1 MDFPLIAFS
10 FRTSSSILF
19 SGSSLSWHF
28 GYGTLITERS
38 SVVKMSAVVGYE
50 PSIHG
55 IGLARSIDLDAVSIG
70 PNLPRHDSSPFPL

>member
-10 FRTSSSILF
+10 LRTSTSILF
-19 SGSSLSWHF
+19 SGSSFSWHF
-28 GYGTLITERS
+28 GSPDLITGGS
-38 SVVKMSAVVGYE
+38 SFVKMSAFVRYE